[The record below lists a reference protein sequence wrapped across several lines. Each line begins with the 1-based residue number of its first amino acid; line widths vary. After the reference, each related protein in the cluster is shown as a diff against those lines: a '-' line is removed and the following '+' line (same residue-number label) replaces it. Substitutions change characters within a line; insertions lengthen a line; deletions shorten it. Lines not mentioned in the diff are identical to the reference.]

1 MREDLRNIGLSYLS
15 TRTYLS
21 SLLLYRIVLYKLVIE
36 ITITVR
42 RTYRKLGSVG
52 TQVALRLLL
61 FD

>member
-42 RTYRKLGSVG
+42 RTYRNLGSVG